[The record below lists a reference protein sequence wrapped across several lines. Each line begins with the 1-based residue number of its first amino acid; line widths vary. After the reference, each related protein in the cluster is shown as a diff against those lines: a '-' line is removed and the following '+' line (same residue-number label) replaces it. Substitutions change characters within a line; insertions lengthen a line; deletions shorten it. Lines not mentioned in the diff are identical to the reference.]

1 MKINIANRTKINIA
15 DRTKIN
21 IANRKKINIA
31 NRKKINIANRKK
43 INIANRTKIN
53 IANRTKINIANRTK
67 IHYNGC
73 KRVVFHSFLF
83 PVSEFTRLEGSF
95 RPFPTRIVQ
104 RRQALQTDD
113 FLRLRILHQLEP
125 EIPRVP
131 LTLHR
136 RQAQE
141 GRQRGK

>member
-1 MKINIANRTKINIA
+1 MKLTLQ
-15 DRTKIN
+15 TE
-21 IANRKKINIA
+21 RKF
-31 NRKKINIANRKK
+31 
-43 INIANRTKIN
+43 TV
-53 IANRTKINIANRTK
+53 T
-67 IHYNGC
+67 
-73 KRVVFHSFLF
+73 VVNELF
-83 PVSEFTRLEGSF
+83 SWFVVSVSEFTRLEGSF
-95 RPFPTRIVQ
+95 RSFPTRIVQ